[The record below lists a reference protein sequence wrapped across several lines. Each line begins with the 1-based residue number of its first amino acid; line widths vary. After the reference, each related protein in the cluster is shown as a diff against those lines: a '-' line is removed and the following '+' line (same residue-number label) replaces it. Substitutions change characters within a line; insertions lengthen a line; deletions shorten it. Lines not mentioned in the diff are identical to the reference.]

1 MTTLPPGGAGPSGD
15 AIPATGDPAA
25 RRDAAGDTPVALPRQ
40 VVRRSDETVVRRSDE
55 TMVPRGSRGAVGGW
69 RPKLV
74 ALDLDGTMVGYGGMT
89 PTPAVVAAVARVVE
103 SGVPVVV
110 ATGRAVT
117 HALDAAVA
125 LGLHGITLVCTNG
138 AVVYDGDVGAVVHQE
153 TVDMSRAAHALAER
167 LPGAGFAVERGIVG
181 FAVTPGLTH
190 EFLVGGHET
199 VDDLAEL
206 VARPTTRLVCAATE
220 HGVAALARAAAE
232 SLDPAVY
239 SWELGYTAW
248 MDVMAAGV
256 SKATGIARVCAAL
269 GVDASGVLALG
280 DGSNDLALFGWA
292 GCAVAMGQS
301 APELFDVA
309 DLVTDPVDADGAAT
323 ALGWWF

>member
-1 MTTLPPGGAGPSGD
+1 M
-15 AIPATGDPAA
+15 
-25 RRDAAGDTPVALPRQ
+25 
-40 VVRRSDETVVRRSDE
+40 
-55 TMVPRGSRGAVGGW
+55 PRGSRAAVGDW

-74 ALDLDGTMVGYGGMT
+74 ALDLDGTMVGYRGLT
-89 PTPAVVAAVARVVE
+89 PTPAVVAAVARVVD

-117 HALDAAVA
+117 HARQAALA

-138 AVVYDGDVGAVVHQE
+138 AVVYDGDADAVVHQQ
-153 TVDMSRAAHALAER
+153 TVDMSSAVYALAER
-167 LPGAGFAVERGIVG
+167 LPGAGFAVERGVVG
-181 FAVTPGLTH
+181 FATTPELVH
-190 EFLVGGHET
+190 EFLVGRHE
-199 VDDLAEL
+199 VVADLAEL
-206 VARPTTRLVCAATE
+206 VAVPTARLVCAATD
-220 HGVAALARAAAE
+220 HGVAALAEAAA
-232 SLDPAVY
+232 SCLDPAVY

-248 MDVMAAGV
+248 MDVIAAGV
-256 SKATGIARVCAAL
+256 SKATGVETVCADL
-269 GVDASGVLALG
+269 GVDAADVLALG

-301 APELFDVA
+301 VPELFDVA